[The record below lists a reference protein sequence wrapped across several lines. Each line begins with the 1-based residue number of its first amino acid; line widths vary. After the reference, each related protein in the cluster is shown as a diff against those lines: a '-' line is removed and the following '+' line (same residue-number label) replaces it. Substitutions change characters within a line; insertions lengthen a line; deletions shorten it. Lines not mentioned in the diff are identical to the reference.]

1 MGNPLAD
8 DFSTLKTENP
18 WERPYK
24 IPVLKRICPIQ
35 DKCLPGLGKQW
46 NLSSVKISDPDGIPT
61 SVVLIQQLAEITAE
75 SIINTH
81 ALFSPSRRSVY
92 VNPLSLMT

>member
-18 WERPYK
+18 WECPYK
-24 IPVLKRICPIQ
+24 IPVLKHIGPIQ

-46 NLSSVKISDPDGIPT
+46 NLLSVKISDPDGIPT

-75 SIINTH
+75 STINTH
-81 ALFSPSRRSVY
+81 DLFSLSRRSVC
-92 VNPLSLMT
+92 VNPPNLMI